1 MDFDE
6 WLKTVCFQR
15 PTPEAWDLAKCAWDE
30 QSKRIALLEKVAV
43 HAQFYLKGLPD
54 TDGYELDE
62 ALRAAGYLKED

>member
-30 QSKRIALLEKVAV
+30 QSKRIALLEKVAEAADYQYRCDDEV
-43 HAQFYLKGLPD
+43 VFSCAL
-54 TDGYELDE
+54 EE
-62 ALRAAGYLKED
+62 ALRAAGYLEG